1 MRNTRRTDPPSTPR
15 AKATLAAVA
24 AIMLAAT
31 AATVARAASVLD
43 FDVWMRSIDKHSVQ
57 VQKNIDAR
65 RTDAAIADAQELA
78 RLYGLMEAYFVA
90 DGQKP
95 DAVDLSRSGKA
106 LAIAIPTALGA
117 QDYDAASKA
126 AVDLAHE
133 CNDCHDVHK
142 PFQ

>member
-15 AKATLAAVA
+15 ARATLAAVA
-24 AIMLAAT
+24 ALVVVAT

-43 FDVWMRSIDKHSVQ
+43 FDVWMRAIDKHSVD

-65 RTDAAIADAQELA
+65 RTDAAVADARELA

-90 DGQKP
+90 DGHTD
-95 DAVDLSRSGKA
+95 DAVTMSRSGKDLAAAIPAA
-106 LAIAIPTALGA
+106 LAT
-117 QDYDAASKA
+117 QDYDKASRA
-126 AVDLAHE
+126 AVDLAHA

>member
-1 MRNTRRTDPPSTPR
+1 MPSSFR
-15 AKATLAAVA
+15 ARATLLAVAAVA
-24 AIMLAAT
+24 LAAT

-43 FDVWMRSIDKHSVQ
+43 FDVWMRAIDKRSVD
-57 VQKNIDAR
+57 VQRNIDAR

-90 DGQKP
+90 DGQKA
-95 DAVDLSRSGKA
+95 DAVDMSRSGKA
-106 LAIAIPTALGA
+106 LATAIPAALGA
-117 QDYDAASKA
+117 QDYDAASRA
-126 AVDLAHE
+126 AVDLAHA